1 MADPVAVT
9 RVPPLAK
16 WMTNGYRIL
25 IVFSEAPDVAFAE
38 VSITP
43 PGILGG
49 DSIKTTNQLN
59 EEWHTKAARILK
71 ELTDTKVTAMW
82 IPDTLTAVRNLV
94 NKEQTITLMFPTDPV
109 IKLAFFGYLRDA
121 KPGEFNEHSTE
132 PPMIEL
138 DIVATMCDPLDLN
151 RAEAGFVLSI

>member
-1 MADPVAVT
+1 MSAPVAVT
-9 RVPPLAK
+9 RVPPLAN
-16 WMTNGYRIL
+16 WMKNGFQIL

-49 DSIKTTNQLN
+49 EAIKTTNQFN

-71 ELTDTKVTAMW
+71 ELTDTKVQAMW
-82 IPDTLTAVRNLV
+82 IPDSLTAIKNLINV
-94 NKEQTITLMFPTDPV
+94 EQTVTLMFPTNPV
-109 IKLAFFGYLRDA
+109 VKMAFFGYLRDA

-138 DIVATMCDPLDLN
+138 DIVATMCDPLDAN
-151 RAEAGFVLSI
+151 RAEEGFVLSI

>member
-1 MADPVAVT
+1 MADPVAVD
-9 RVPPLAK
+9 RIPPLAN
-16 WMTNGYRIL
+16 WMKNGFRIL

-49 DSIKTTNQLN
+49 EAIKTSNQFN

-71 ELTDTKVTAMW
+71 ELTDTKVQAMW
-82 IPDTLTAVRNLV
+82 IPASLTAIKGLI
-94 NKEQTITLMFPTDPV
+94 NKEQTITLMFPTDPCV
-109 IKLAFFGYLRDA
+109 KMAFFGYLRDA

-138 DIVATMCDPLDLN
+138 DIVATMCDPDDPN
-151 RAEAGFVLSI
+151 RAEAGFTLSV